1 MPNESIDVTAVRADT
16 PACEEVLHFNN
27 AGAALMPGPVY
38 RVLIEHLELERRI
51 GGYEAQAVASSA
63 VEAFYSE
70 FAKLLGCDENEIAY
84 VENATRAWDMAF
96 YSVPLSAGDRVLT
109 HAAEYASNYL
119 ALLQQAQRKG
129 FTIDV
134 APSDASGQVDVEALE
149 RMIRPQTRLIALTH
163 VPTQGGLVN
172 PAEAV
177 GAIARRHG
185 VMYLLDACQ
194 SAGQLELD
202 VARLQCDLLTGTG
215 RKFLRGPR
223 GTGFLYVS
231 RRVLG
236 QLDPPFIDMRAAT
249 WTAAGE
255 FEYAPGAGRF
265 ETWESYVA
273 GRIALAEAVR
283 YARGIGIA
291 AIERR
296 VTGLAARLREA
307 LGSVPGVQ
315 VHDRGERRCG
325 IVTFVKHGETP
336 ESTVARLGR
345 AGINVSLTVRTSA
358 QIDFGERGLDALV
371 RASVHYYNTGEE
383 IERFVSAV
391 AGDS

>member
-1 MPNESIDVTAVRADT
+1 MPNESIDVTTVRADT
-16 PACEEVLHFNN
+16 PACERVLHFNN
-27 AGAALMPGPVY
+27 AGAALMPDPVY
-38 RVLIEHLELERRI
+38 RVLVEHLELERRV
-51 GGYEAQAVASSA
+51 GGYEAQAIAADA
-63 VEAFYSE
+63 VDAFYSE
-70 FAKLLGCDENEIAY
+70 FAELLGCEENEIAY
-84 VENATRAWDMAF
+84 IENATRAWDMAF
-96 YSVPLSAGDRVLT
+96 YSVPLSEGDRVLT

-134 APSDASGQVDVEALE
+134 APSDASGQVDLEALE
-149 RMIRPQTRLIALTH
+149 QMIRPQTRLIALTH

-172 PAEAV
+172 PAEEV
-177 GAIARRHG
+177 GAIARRHD

-202 VARLQCDLLTGTG
+202 VSRLQCDLLTGTG

-231 RRVLG
+231 RRVVG
-236 QLDPPFIDMRAAT
+236 QLEPPFIDMRAAT
-249 WTAAGE
+249 WTATGE
-255 FEYAPGAGRF
+255 YEYAPGARRF

-273 GRIALAEAVR
+273 GRIALAEAVS
-283 YARGIGIA
+283 YARGLGIA
-291 AIERR
+291 AIEMR

-325 IVTFVKHGETP
+325 IVTFVKHGEAP

-345 AGINVSLTVRTSA
+345 AGINVSMTVRTSA

-371 RASVHYYNTGEE
+371 RASVHYYNTAEE

-391 AGDS
+391 AGDG